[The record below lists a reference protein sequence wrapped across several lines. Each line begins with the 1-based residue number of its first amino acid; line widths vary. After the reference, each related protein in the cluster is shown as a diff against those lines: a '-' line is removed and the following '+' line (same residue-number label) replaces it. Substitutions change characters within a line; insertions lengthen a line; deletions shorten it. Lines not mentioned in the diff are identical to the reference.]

1 MVKKNILHSTPFQ
14 CYVLLWFR
22 YLLSVLV
29 HDVQTGVVTRFVAN
43 QWLAID
49 RGTYEDD
56 ITIHASAEDDILD
69 SAYRLR
75 SSGGNSLSDDHL
87 YWSVF
92 SRPLHSRYIFS
103 PNFT

>member
-1 MVKKNILHSTPFQ
+1 ML
-14 CYVLLWFR
+14 FR

-29 HDVQTGVVTRFVAN
+29 HDVQTGIVTRFVAN

-56 ITIHASAEDDILD
+56 ITIHASAEDDELEQN
-69 SAYRLR
+69 YRLK

-92 SRPLHSRYIFS
+92 ARPIRSRYGLEKF
-103 PNFT
+103 